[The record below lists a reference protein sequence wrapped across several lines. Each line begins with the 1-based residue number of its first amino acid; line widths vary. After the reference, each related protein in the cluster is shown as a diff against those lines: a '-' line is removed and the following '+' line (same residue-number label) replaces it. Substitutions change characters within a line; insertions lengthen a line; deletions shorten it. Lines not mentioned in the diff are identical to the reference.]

1 MASIINAGTTTLTPI
16 QITGDTSGIL
26 QLQTNGGTTAVT
38 IDTAQ
43 NVGVGVTPSA
53 WYSAIKSIQ
62 ASQTSVWGNG
72 GTAGFGSNIY
82 RATSGYTPTYINSN
96 YGGEI
101 IYNLSGGGGW
111 TFNIAPSG
119 TAGATATLTAAM
131 TLDNSGNLLVGTTSL
146 GGVGFSLR
154 DNAGKCL
161 IQQNTSTTAAN
172 TMTQFINPNGV
183 VGQIICTGSATA
195 YNTSSD
201 SRLKTLVGVAT
212 DTSIIDNIVIND
224 FTWKADGTTDRGVFA
239 QDAYRVKPSA
249 ISVGKDKE
257 DGSIEIPWGVD
268 YSKFVPDLIVYCQ
281 QLKKQ
286 VTELSAKVTALEAK
300 VA

>member
-131 TLDNSGNLLVGTTSL
+131 TLDNSGNLLVGTTSSMN
-146 GGVGFSLR
+146 GIGSDAKQGFQADKSNMVLQNSG
-154 DNAGKCL
+154 DN
-161 IQQNTSTTAAN
+161 
-172 TMTQFINPNGV
+172 
-183 VGQIICTGSATA
+183 
-195 YNTSSD
+195 
-201 SRLKTLVGVAT
+201 
-212 DTSIIDNIVIND
+212 NIVN
-224 FTWKADGTTDRGVFA
+224 
-239 QDAYRVKPSA
+239 Y
-249 ISVGKDKE
+249 
-257 DGSIEIPWGVD
+257 
-268 YSKFVPDLIVYCQ
+268 
-281 QLKKQ
+281 
-286 VTELSAKVTALEAK
+286 
-300 VA
+300 